1 MCQKCTELHL
11 HTCHSLRDAVSIPND
26 LAKRAK
32 ELGYTSLGVSEHGS
46 LSSVYE
52 HYTACKKYGLKPI
65 IGVEMYE
72 ADDRTESKEHYHFLL
87 IAKNKIGY
95 KNLMKIVADASKN
108 GMYRGKPRTDHSVY
122 YPNREGI
129 ISTTG
134 CLASRVPRLIQR
146 GEHEQVDVLLKQLKN
161 RFDDFYIEL
170 QINDVPIQRK
180 VNMTLIEMATKHNI
194 PMIVTSDVHYTLESD
209 KDTHT
214 AMVAS
219 GRGGTLYD
227 GKDHAYTGNTYFLQD
242 AETLL
247 ERAEKQGYDLDMIK
261 EAIENTNKLAE
272 SIEEYE
278 IGSSEPIMVHSD
290 GDAEKFKQMVREGAK
305 RKLVGKGTEYLERL
319 RYEMSVIAER
329 GYENYFIEVA
339 EALQWCK
346 EQDIEVGKG
355 RGSGAGS
362 LVSYVLDIV
371 DIDPIEHGLFF
382 ERFLD
387 VTRKKMPDI
396 DSDIED
402 ERRQELLNYLRQKH
416 GESKVSHVRNHVRLG
431 GKSAI
436 KESLKLHEIPF
447 KESNEISKLVP
458 DKVKLTE
465 MLDDEVFMSLVSKY
479 CGDKA
484 DKVIKLALGLEG
496 VVKTMGKHAGGILIT
511 PNHLWEYFPV
521 SYDGGYVCDLDKDQI
536 EKLGGVKFDFLGLK
550 TLNIIGRA
558 RRMIKRNHGV
568 DVTEDMYALN
578 DPEIYK
584 DFAKGDTITVFQF
597 EGSGITGLTKKVK
610 PKKFQ
615 HLVAITALYR
625 PATLSSGET
634 WLYADRA
641 SGREMPNYENRMEE
655 ILLGETYNI
664 ITFQEQVMQIA
675 HDFAGWEYDM
685 GDKLRKA
692 SVEELESMRDKFID
706 DSLEL
711 HPDLEDEYLD
721 ALWSRV
727 VGYMGYGFNKSHAVS
742 YTALSYACAWLKHY
756 YPLEWFAVNLQRADK
771 DEFVPLIKQ
780 LKDRGIKFL
789 VPKIEV
795 SQSIFETLPDEN
807 AIVFPLTMIEGFSE
821 KTLEGLSGVNLQ
833 DIQSFSDSVVK
844 RSVTIAKVASMFALG
859 VLDCLVTTTRFEAF
873 EEYCRINKKKKDPE
887 KYRELFEMKMYD
899 LEKKFLG
906 GFITEHPLDRF
917 YFKDF
922 FEEYENGEQAITAG
936 AVIKLKKHRDKNQ
949 NMMGFASIETQF
961 GVVELVVFAKQ
972 FKQYKELLESGK
984 MVLVT
989 GRKDGE
995 KMIVNKM
1002 KEVEV

>member
-11 HTCHSLRDAVSIPND
+11 HTCHSLRDAVSIPED

-32 ELGYTSLGVSEHGS
+32 ELGYTSLGISEHGS

-52 HYTACKKYGLKPI
+52 HYTACKKHGLKPI

-72 ADDRTESKEHYHFLL
+72 ADDRKESKEHYHFLL
-87 IAKNKIGY
+87 IAKDKTGY
-95 KNLMKIVADASKN
+95 KNLMKILADASKE

-122 YPNREGI
+122 YPNKRGI

-146 GEHEQVDVLLKQLKN
+146 GEIKEADALLKDLNIQ
-161 RFDDFYIEL
+161 FDDFYVEL
-170 QINDVPIQRK
+170 QINDVPIQKK
-180 VNMTLIEMATKHNI
+180 VNLELIKMAQQHGI
-194 PMIVTSDVHYTLESD
+194 PMIITSDVHYTLESD

-227 GKDHAYTGNTYFLQD
+227 GKEHAYTGNTYFLQD

-247 ERAEKQGYDLDMIK
+247 ERAERQGYDLDVVR

-278 IGSSEPIMVHSD
+278 IGFSEPVMVHSD
-290 GDAEKFKQMVREGAK
+290 DDAIKFKQMVREGAK
-305 RKLVGKGTEYLERL
+305 RKLVGKDFEYLERL
-319 RYEMSVIAER
+319 RYEMSVISER

-371 DIDPIEHGLFF
+371 DVDPIEHGLFF

-387 VTRKKMPDI
+387 VTREKMPDI

-402 ERRQELLNYLRQKH
+402 ERRQELFDYLRRKH
-416 GESKVSHVRNHVRLG
+416 GESKVSHVRNHVRLN

-458 DKVKLTE
+458 DKVKIADMVNDHT
-465 MLDDEVFMSLVSKY
+465 FIQLVNKH

-484 DKVIKLALGLEG
+484 DRVLKLALGLEG

-511 PNHLWEYFPV
+511 PDHLWNYFPV

-568 DVTEDMYALN
+568 DVSEQMYGL
-578 DPEIYK
+578 DDKEIYK
-584 DFAKGDTITVFQF
+584 DFARGDTITVFQF
-597 EGSGITGLTKKVK
+597 EGTGITSLTKKVK
-610 PKKFQ
+610 PTKFS

-641 SGREMPNYENRMEE
+641 SGREKPNFKNRMEE
-655 ILLGETYNI
+655 ILLGETYDI

-675 HDFAGWEYDM
+675 HEFAGWEYGI
-685 GDKLRKA
+685 GDQLRKA
-692 SVEELESMRDKFID
+692 SVEQLEGMRDKFID
-706 DSLEL
+706 DSLEK
-711 HPDLEDEYLD
+711 HPDLDDEYLD
-721 ALWSRV
+721 SLWSRV

-742 YTALSYACAWLKHY
+742 YTTLSYACAWLKHY

-771 DEFVPLIKQ
+771 EEFVPLIKE
-780 LKDRGIKFL
+780 LKERGIKFL

-795 SQSIFETLPDEN
+795 SRDVFETLPDDN
-807 AIVFPLTMIEGFSE
+807 AIVFPLTMIEGFSD
-821 KTLEGLSGVNLQ
+821 KTLEGMKDMDLT
-833 DIQSFSDSVVK
+833 DIQSFSDSIVK

-859 VLDCLVTTTRFEAF
+859 VLDSIVETTRFEAF
-873 EEYCRINKKKKDPE
+873 EKYCQINKKKKDPE
-887 KYRELFEMKMYD
+887 KYAGLFNMKMYD

-906 GFITEHPLDRF
+906 GFVTEHPLDRF

-922 FEEYENGEQAITAG
+922 FKEYSDGEEVITAG
-936 AVIKLKKHRDKNQ
+936 SVMKLKKHRDRNG

-961 GVVELVVFAKQ
+961 GVVELVVFARE
-972 FKQYKELLESGK
+972 YKKFSEFLESDK
-984 MVLVT
+984 MILVT
-989 GRKDGE
+989 GKKEEG
-995 KMIVNKM
+995 KILVSKM
-1002 KEVEV
+1002 KEVQL